1 MRLMTA
7 AALILVSTTLLAH
20 GQKTRY
26 GQSLPKIQ
34 SGVAYPMTVH
44 IYATHY
50 RPLCSNGGYCN
61 GAIYVDAIVNG
72 KKVELEGDIV
82 VNDHLHQTLALG
94 DYPARI
100 LLKAHDSDPTSIGQK
115 YELETPDKYRWMFA
129 VSGVAE

>member
-7 AALILVSTTLLAH
+7 AALILVSATLLTH

-26 GQSLPKIQ
+26 GQSLPKVQ
-34 SGVAYPMTVH
+34 SGVVYPMTVH
-44 IYATHY
+44 VYATHY

-61 GAIYVDAIVNG
+61 DAVSVDAMVKG

-82 VNDHLHQTLALG
+82 VNHHLHQTLALG

-100 LLKAHDSDPTSIGQK
+100 LPKAHDSDPISIGQK
-115 YELETPDKYRWMFA
+115 YELEIPDKYRWMFV
-129 VSGVAE
+129 VSEVAE